1 MVEPSCAL
9 GKAQIAKTSSNGCH
23 CANGGIWNFPAI
35 SRVTKYMQCMD
46 HWRIPLPVLQDIY
59 HYIYIYKHFWIKSH
73 SLTQKVYAWNIT
85 GLEPRNTLSV
95 NSISLPA
102 IRDVSPIYNNTKN
115 TCGDIKCWPVFEA
128 PQNYYHL
135 EQLCSAIFCPTHTSA
150 EVAINYKLIRG
161 KHFNF

>member
-1 MVEPSCAL
+1 MVEPICAL
-9 GKAQIAKTSSNGCH
+9 KFKRKGKAQIAKTSSNGCH
-23 CANGGIWNFPAI
+23 CVKGGVWIFPAI
-35 SRVTKYMQCMD
+35 SWVTEYMQCMD

-59 HYIYIYKHFWIKSH
+59 HYKKPTRVNEEP
-73 SLTQKVYAWNIT
+73 LTDSEGVCLKYHWT
-85 GLEPRNTLSV
+85 EPRNTLSV
-95 NSISLPA
+95 NSLSLLA

-150 EVAINYKLIRG
+150 
-161 KHFNF
+161 